1 MQTKLDK
8 EAQQLLESAINEVFT
23 ILHNNFKTQ
32 SGDILPHQVTMLDY
46 YTNQLSKLIAEQ
58 VKQNL

>member
-1 MQTKLDK
+1 MQTKLEK

-23 ILHNNFKTQ
+23 TLHNKFKTQ
-32 SGDILPHQVTMLDY
+32 SGDILPDQVTMLDY